1 MTTKTSTTS
10 PSLGKQLFNMT
21 WPMLFGV
28 LSLMSFQLVDSAFI
42 GQLGVLPLAAQGFT
56 LPIQMVIIGIQVGLG
71 IATTAVI
78 SKALGA
84 NQTRYA
90 QQLGGLIVS
99 MGSIGVAMISLFLYL
114 GRVPLLSLLS
124 APETV
129 FPIIDSYWIYWL
141 ISAWTGAVLYFFYSV
156 CRANGNTMLPGTLMM
171 ATSLINLAL
180 DPLFIFTFDLGIN
193 GAAIATIISFGIG
206 IFVIAPKVA
215 RKQWMCFNWDDLDV
229 AKSVRS
235 IANIMGPA
243 MISQLLP
250 PLSSMLAT
258 KLLAGFGTAA
268 VAAWALGSRYEF
280 FAIVSVLALT
290 MSMPPM
296 VGRLLGASKLDDIRK
311 LVKIAAQYV
320 LGFQLLIALITWG
333 LANQLAHLMTSDV
346 QVTQILNW
354 HLLIVPLSL
363 GPLGICMLMVS
374 IANAL
379 GKSYTALTISA
390 LRLFA
395 FFLPCL
401 WFGAQMGGIQG
412 LFWGAFVGN
421 ILAGISAW
429 LMYQKALNQ
438 IENKLVATQVK
449 SR

>member
-1 MTTKTSTTS
+1 MTSHSKDTS
-10 PSLGKQLFNMT
+10 PSLGKQLFKMT

-56 LPIQMVIIGIQVGLG
+56 LPIQMIIIGIQVGLG

-84 NQTRYA
+84 KQDRYA
-90 QQLGGLIVS
+90 QQLGGLIVV
-99 MGSIGVAMISLFLYL
+99 MGSVGVALISLFIYL
-114 GRVPLLSLLS
+114 LREPILALLS

-129 FPIIDSYWIYWL
+129 LPIIDSYWIVWL
-141 ISAWTGAVLYFFYSV
+141 ISSWTGALLYFFYSI
-156 CRANGNTMLPGTLMM
+156 CRANGNTMLPGTMM
-171 ATSLINLAL
+171 MVTSLLNLVF
-180 DPLFIFTFDLGIN
+180 DPIFIFTLDMGIN
-193 GAAIATIISFGIG
+193 GAAIATILAFGIG
-206 IFVIAPKVA
+206 ILVVAPKVS
-215 RKQWMCFNWDDLDV
+215 RKQWLCYNWDDLDI
-229 AKSVRS
+229 AKSIRS

-268 VAAWALGSRYEF
+268 VAAWAVGSRYEF

-296 VGRLLGASKLDDIRK
+296 VGRFLGAGKLNDIRK
-311 LVKIAAQYV
+311 LVNIACQYV
-320 LGFQLLIALITWG
+320 LGFQLLIALLTWLTAHS
-333 LANQLAHLMTSDV
+333 LAELMTSEG
-346 QVTQILNW
+346 QVTEILHW
-354 HLLIVPLSL
+354 HLLIVPFSL

-401 WFGAQMGGIQG
+401 WLGAQLGGIQG
-412 LFWGAFVGN
+412 LFWGALIGN
-421 ILAGISAW
+421 VLAGVCAW
-429 LMYQKALNQ
+429 AMYQKALIQ
-438 IENKLVATQVK
+438 LEQKLTNKEVA
-449 SR
+449 

>member
-1 MTTKTSTTS
+1 
-10 PSLGKQLFNMT
+10 MT

-78 SKALGA
+78 AKAIGA

-90 QQLGGLIVS
+90 QQLGGLVIV
-99 MGSIGVAMISLFLYL
+99 MGSFAVALFGVIIYL
-114 GRVPLLSLLS
+114 LREPILLMLS

-129 FPIIDSYWIYWL
+129 LPIIDSYWIYWL
-141 ISAWTGAVLYFFYSV
+141 ISSWTGALLYFFYSV
-156 CRANGNTMLPGTLMM
+156 CRANGNTMLPGTMM
-171 ATSLINLAL
+171 MVTSLINLAL

-193 GAAIATIISFGIG
+193 GAAIATVVAFGLG
-206 IFVIAPKVA
+206 ILVVAPKVA
-215 RKQWMCFNWDDLDV
+215 AKQWVCFDWHDLDLI
-229 AKSVRS
+229 ASLRS
-235 IANIMGPA
+235 IGNIMGPA

-258 KLLAGFGTAA
+258 KLLAGYGTAA

-296 VGRLLGASKLDDIRK
+296 VGRLLGAQKINEIRQ
-311 LVKIAAQYV
+311 LVSIAVKYV
-320 LGFQLLIALITWG
+320 LASQLLIAVITYLSSQF
-333 LANQLAHLMTSDV
+333 LATLMTSEE
-346 QVTQILNW
+346 QVEHILNW
-354 HLLIVPLSL
+354 HLMIVPVSL

-374 IANAL
+374 INNAL

-401 WFGAQMGGIQG
+401 WIGSMLGGIEG
-412 LFWGAFVGN
+412 IFWGS
-421 ILAGISAW
+421 LAGNVAAGACAW
-429 LMYQKALNQ
+429 LMYQNAISQ
-438 IENKLVATQVK
+438 VERKLSIK
-449 SR
+449 

>member
-1 MTTKTSTTS
+1 MTATNIENS
-10 PSLGKQLFNMT
+10 PSLGQQLFKMT

-56 LPIQMVIIGIQVGLG
+56 LPIQMIIIGIQVGLG

-78 SKALGA
+78 AKAIGA
-84 NQTRYA
+84 NNTRFA
-90 QQLGGLIVS
+90 HQLGGLVIAI
-99 MGSIGVAMISLFLYL
+99 GTIGVAVISVFIYL
-114 GRVPLLSLLS
+114 IRVPILQLLS
-124 APETV
+124 APDTL
-129 FPIIDSYWIYWL
+129 FPVIDSYWIYWL
-141 ISAWTGAVLYFFYSV
+141 VSAWTGALLYFLYSV
-156 CRANGNTMLPGTLMM
+156 CRANGNTMLPGTMM
-171 ATSLINLAL
+171 MVTSVLNLIL
-180 DPLFIFTFDLGIN
+180 DPFFIFTLDLGLN
-193 GAAIATIISFGIG
+193 GAAIATIIAFGIG
-206 IFVIAPKVA
+206 ILIVAPKVT
-215 RKQWMCFNWDDLDV
+215 RKHWMSFDWHDLNITQSV
-229 AKSVRS
+229 KS
-235 IANIMGPA
+235 IGNIMGPA

-268 VAAWALGSRYEF
+268 VAAWALGSRFEF

-296 VGRLLGASKLDDIRK
+296 VGRLLGAKNITDIRR
-311 LVKIAAQYV
+311 LVVIASQFV
-320 LGFQLLIALITWG
+320 IGFQLLIAAFTWLSADW
-333 LANQLAHLMTSDV
+333 LASLMTSES
-346 QVTQILNW
+346 QVTEILIW
-354 HLLIVPLSL
+354 HLLIVPVSL

-401 WFGAQMGGIQG
+401 WLGAYLGGIEG
-412 LFWGAFVGN
+412 LFWGSMVGN
-421 ILAGISAW
+421 LLAGICAW
-429 LMYQKALNQ
+429 LMYQKALRQ
-438 IENKLVATQVK
+438 IEANLE
-449 SR
+449 R